1 MAETANIAAM
11 AEKISQ
17 EIFSE
22 FGWQTFGP
30 FNENCECALSELH
43 KLKTHPSDVVFYYQ
57 HPYSN
62 KTVYIN
68 TDLKSYGSDSINKA
82 TMAGAISS
90 LAKAVEC
97 CQVSS
102 TWQSLYTIPSTNKE
116 IVGLLFIYNHDGNYD
131 KNFNKVLYS
140 IHRDNFKIRKGSKF
154 VVIGPEAI
162 CYLKTLAHDIKIL
175 RGDGIL
181 PNKEDYYFYYPEL
194 YQKKLVRERNR
205 AATIETLCGPWQM
218 IRYKIATSNDGLLV
232 YLRSRGETLEEFL
245 YFIDYLFSY
254 QLIQNMSEIR
264 IRVPYADNA
273 AISNFQRAKAKYA
286 MIIGSDGESGDRLN
300 KLTCESIT
308 TVHTQYSS
316 IEIGMRNA

>member
-22 FGWQTFGP
+22 FGWSIFGP
-30 FNENCECALSELH
+30 CNENSDCVYEQH
-43 KLKTHPSDVVFYYQ
+43 KLRTHPTDVVFYYQ

-68 TDLKSYGSDSINKA
+68 TDLKSYKSESISKA
-82 TMAGAISS
+82 AVGGAISS

-102 TWQSLYTIPSTNKE
+102 TWQSRYSIPGRNKE

-131 KNFNKVLYS
+131 KSFPALLETV
-140 IHRDNFKIRKGSKF
+140 HRDNFKIRKGSKF
-154 VVIGPEAI
+154 FILGPEAI
-162 CYLKTLAHDIKIL
+162 CYLKTLATDMKSL

-181 PNKEDYYFYYPEL
+181 PAKDQYYFYYPEL
-194 YQKKLVRERNR
+194 YQKKLIREQNSS
-205 AATIETLCGPWQM
+205 ATFEILCGPWQI
-218 IRYKIATSNDGLLV
+218 IRYKKPNSKDGLLV
-232 YLRSRGETLEEFL
+232 YLRSKGDTVEEFQ

-254 QLIQNMSEIR
+254 QLIQEMSEIKIR
-264 IRVPYADNA
+264 IPYADNA
-273 AISNFQRAKAKYA
+273 AISNFQRAKASYEM
-286 MIIGSDGESGDRLN
+286 MIGTEVDQGQQRLS
-300 KLTCESIT
+300 KLTCESVT
-308 TVHTQYSS
+308 TVYTQYST